1 MQLSANRSASSAFK
15 IGFLYSLAHQNY
27 PWVTSALQAGNGVV
41 IQNVKDALQLL
52 EAIGVTKPAK
62 KRPTANLFDEFPDL
76 HFMSHFL
83 DYELRVYDIRKVGA
97 VSKAARVIV
106 GYPKTKVLELY
117 SQQAEGAK
125 NYEACVNELHRQSWT
140 GIHQSLVS
148 ITGLQNYLEEKA
160 VLDIRV
166 PLSWIEPDAALD
178 SGVCIWRPLP
188 EFGLGLPPCYIEAT
202 VTTATPT
209 ELKLT
214 GRCPIDWAQ
223 ALGTKSS
230 EITRQI
236 LPGETFAQPD
246 GPGVELELLGNR
258 IWQPTLQLG
267 DKVIVRL
274 FFPGERR

>member
-1 MQLSANRSASSAFK
+1 
-15 IGFLYSLAHQNY
+15 
-27 PWVTSALQAGNGVV
+27 
-41 IQNVKDALQLL
+41 
-52 EAIGVTKPAK
+52 
-62 KRPTANLFDEFPDL
+62 
-76 HFMSHFL
+76 
-83 DYELRVYDIRKVGA
+83 
-97 VSKAARVIV
+97 
-106 GYPKTKVLELY
+106 
-117 SQQAEGAK
+117 
-125 NYEACVNELHRQSWT
+125 VNELHRQSWT